1 MRNGP
6 RLNLRGEGSV
16 HGLVRVLTGLGG
28 EGEGVGG
35 GGGWIGWHVA
45 TVEWFLVLREWRVVT
60 RVARRKFKFLGEWIV
75 RKGNQAPAAAYGIVF
90 FWKLESLER
99 NVLRSFQIGPLEAWE
114 NVIQRGTTCL
124 WEHLKYGVWIL
135 SYNVFH
141 RNCFL
146 ISQIGKPLYI
156 IYLPLPSSDWNDQG
170 ELFSTNFFFSKN
182 FPMEKSM
189 KNEKFDFFFDQHFF
203 RNIFLWKSQWKM
215 KILIFREKKTPGE
228 DLQ

>member
-1 MRNGP
+1 MDCKKGKPSAR
-6 RLNLRGEGSV
+6 S
-16 HGLVRVLTGLGG
+16 GL
-28 EGEGVGG
+28 
-35 GGGWIGWHVA
+35 WHC
-45 TVEWFLVLREWRVVT
+45 
-60 RVARRKFKFLGEWIV
+60 I
-75 RKGNQAPAAAYGIVF
+75 

-124 WEHLKYGVWIL
+124 WEHLKYGVWVL
-135 SYNVFH
+135 SYNIFH

-170 ELFSTNFFFSKN
+170 ELFFDQHFFSKH

-189 KNEKFDFFFDQHFF
+189 KNENFDF
-203 RNIFLWKSQWKM
+203 S
-215 KILIFREKKTPGE
+215 REKKHPARIYSNTRVSNLGGGSSAHPSLE
-228 DLQ
+228 WLTYM

>member
-1 MRNGP
+1 MDCKKGKPSARNG
-6 RLNLRGEGSV
+6 L
-16 HGLVRVLTGLGG
+16 
-28 EGEGVGG
+28 
-35 GGGWIGWHVA
+35 WHC
-45 TVEWFLVLREWRVVT
+45 
-60 RVARRKFKFLGEWIV
+60 I
-75 RKGNQAPAAAYGIVF
+75 

-135 SYNVFH
+135 SYNIFH
-141 RNCFL
+141 HNCFL

-170 ELFSTNFFFSKN
+170 ELFSTNIFSEKFSYGKVNEKWKFGELFFDQHFFSKH

-189 KNEKFDFFFDQHFF
+189 KNENLGNVFSTNIFFEKFSYGKVNENENFGNFFFDQHFF
-203 RNIFLWKSQWKM
+203 RKFFLWKSQWKM
-215 KILIFREKKTPGE
+215 KILIFRKNRIPGE